1 MQLYFPWVDSRL
13 FVPPNDKRGPE
24 VGCPLHYKTIQKL
37 YCSFKGNQEKVVI
50 KSCNTSN
57 SFVLEKSEKFFFI
70 NQKHAVTITN
80 MTMIMSIRIMCTWRS
95 KNMCC
100 RLTLTCHSWK
110 DCKRELSGL
119 HTDMETRTYSRRHS
133 GGNIMKVNNTGNLTT
148 VEEVVN
154 LLSASRI
161 KKYLR
166 YFANISIIHQN
177 FLYKPSTVN
186 LHKLWP
192 ESHYLI

>member
-1 MQLYFPWVDSRL
+1 
-13 FVPPNDKRGPE
+13 
-24 VGCPLHYKTIQKL
+24 
-37 YCSFKGNQEKVVI
+37 
-50 KSCNTSN
+50 
-57 SFVLEKSEKFFFI
+57 
-70 NQKHAVTITN
+70 
-80 MTMIMSIRIMCTWRS
+80 
-95 KNMCC
+95 
-100 RLTLTCHSWK
+100 
-110 DCKRELSGL
+110 
-119 HTDMETRTYSRRHS
+119 
-133 GGNIMKVNNTGNLTT
+133 MKVNNTGNLTT

-186 LHKLWP
+186 LHKLRP

>member
-1 MQLYFPWVDSRL
+1 MKFNH
-13 FVPPNDKRGPE
+13 F
-24 VGCPLHYKTIQKL
+24 TI
-37 YCSFKGNQEKVVI
+37 NVI
-50 KSCNTSN
+50 
-57 SFVLEKSEKFFFI
+57 
-70 NQKHAVTITN
+70 
-80 MTMIMSIRIMCTWRS
+80 IRIRPITQYVFGTCTCTQDLQGICSLLQGNTTVGGAGDRS

-148 VEEVVN
+148 VEEVMN

-166 YFANISIIHQN
+166 YFANISNIHQI

-186 LHKLWP
+186 LHKFWP
-192 ESHYLI
+192 ESHCLI